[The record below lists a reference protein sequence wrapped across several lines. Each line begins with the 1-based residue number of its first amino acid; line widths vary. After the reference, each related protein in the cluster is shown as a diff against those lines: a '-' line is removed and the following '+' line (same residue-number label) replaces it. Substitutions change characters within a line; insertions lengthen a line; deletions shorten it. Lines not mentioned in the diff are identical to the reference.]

1 MSLELIYF
9 KACPFAQRTL
19 IALGQLEVEFTKTL
33 INPNDKPSWIMEET
47 PSGQIPLLKIDD
59 ESVLFDSSV
68 ICEYLNDTNKGKL
81 LPGSD
86 LARAQMRGL
95 VEFAGECQ
103 VNFAGLIVAGDE
115 VTFNKMRDGLLKK
128 LTWLERQMDKNIP
141 LFAASE
147 LTMIDVAFAPLFLR
161 IKHLQNVVS
170 IFTAEGLPMIS
181 RWSESLLAE
190 KAVVDS
196 VEGDFSMIFKNVVN
210 SRGKG
215 GFVHSQMNR

>member
-19 IALGQLEVEFTKTL
+19 IALGQLELEFTKTL
-33 INPNDKPSWIMEET
+33 INPMDKPAWISEVT
-47 PSGQIPLLKIDD
+47 PSGQIPLLRIDD
-59 ESVLFDSSV
+59 ETVLFDSSV
-68 ICEYLNDTNKGKL
+68 ICEYLNDTAKGKL
-81 LPGSD
+81 LPGND
-86 LARAQMRGL
+86 LTRGQMRGL

-103 VNFAGLIVAGDE
+103 MNFGGLIVAGDE
-115 VTFNKMRDGLLKK
+115 KTFNKMRAGLLKK
-128 LTWLERQMDKNIP
+128 LTWLERQIDKNIP

-170 IFTAEGLPMIS
+170 IFTAEGLPVIS
-181 RWSESLLAE
+181 RWSEALLV
-190 KAVVDS
+190 KKVVEES

-215 GFVHSQMNR
+215 GFVHSQMNQ

>member
-19 IALGQLEVEFTKTL
+19 IALEQLDVEFTKTL
-33 INPNDKPSWIMEET
+33 INPKDKPDWVSEVT
-47 PSGQIPLLKIDD
+47 PSGQIPLLRIDG

-68 ICEYLNDTNKGKL
+68 ICEYLNDTAKGKL
-81 LPGSD
+81 LPGND
-86 LARAQMRGL
+86 LMRGQMRGL

-103 VNFAGLIVAGDE
+103 MNFAGLIVAGDE
-115 VTFNKMRDGLLKK
+115 ETFNKMKAALLIK
-128 LTWLERQMDKNIP
+128 LTWLERQIDQNIP

-147 LTMIDVAFAPLFLR
+147 LTMVDVAFAPLFLR

-170 IFTAEGLPMIS
+170 IFTEESLPVIS
-181 RWSESLLAE
+181 RWSEGLLAQ
-190 KAVVDS
+190 KAVVES

-215 GFVHSQMNR
+215 GFVHSQMNQ